1 MVYDTKFSG
10 EPAGILAA
18 LTRGLPGFRRA
29 RPPQRSTAVR
39 DGDPETNGAVP
50 GSVEGKVQQ
59 VEADQGPA
67 EDVIA
72 RLVRGDEAEWARFC
86 RVQGRVIHAAGQK
99 VGLTAEEREDL
110 LQNTCVVCYHS
121 VDRLRD
127 PARLGAW
134 VYRIAYRQALELVRK
149 RTPQATSEDREGRQV
164 LDHLPTDA
172 PSEEAV
178 LEANQQAERLVG
190 VISALGERCRRL
202 LEVLYLRPEPP
213 PYEEVSRE
221 LAMPIG
227 SIGPTRARCLD
238 RARRRWKQVSGA

>member
-1 MVYDTKFSG
+1 MQASEG
-10 EPAGILAA
+10 
-18 LTRGLPGFRRA
+18 
-29 RPPQRSTAVR
+29 ST
-39 DGDPETNGAVP
+39 D
-50 GSVEGKVQQ
+50 
-59 VEADQGPA
+59 
-67 EDVIA
+67 DVIG

-99 VGLTAEEREDL
+99 VGLSAEEREDL

-127 PARLGAW
+127 PSRLGAW
-134 VYRIAYRQALELVRK
+134 VYRIAYRQALEIVRK
-149 RTPQATSEDREGRQV
+149 RVPLAVSEDREGRQL
-164 LDHLPTDA
+164 LDQV
-172 PSEEAV
+172 PSEAPAEDSV
-178 LEANQQAERLVG
+178 LEAGERAERLVE
-190 VISALGERCRRL
+190 IMSQLGDRCRRL

-238 RARRRWKQVSGA
+238 RVRRRWKQVSGTG